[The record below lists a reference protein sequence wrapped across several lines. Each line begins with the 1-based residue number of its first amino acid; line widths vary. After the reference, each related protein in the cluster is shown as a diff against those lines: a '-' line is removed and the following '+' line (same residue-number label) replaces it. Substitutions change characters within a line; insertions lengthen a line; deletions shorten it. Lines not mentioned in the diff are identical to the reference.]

1 MFQRLID
8 QQLERVR
15 NSPQAGMLGE
25 KVYEKLEGSLKRLT
39 GLITQSTEAQLIAR
53 AADNPF
59 AAALPALL
67 TEEEKADARDRL
79 LRVKSKFVCK
89 LLLGTCGAKG
99 CLASLS

>member
-8 QQLERVR
+8 QQLERIR

-67 TEEEKADARDRL
+67 TEEEKERAVYDEIAPSYGMAAEETAKYGE
-79 LRVKSKFVCK
+79 RVSIEE
-89 LLLGTCGAKG
+89 
-99 CLASLS
+99 